1 MNFLGSAE
9 DASNR
14 VPPEMLPE
22 DYFVRNELK
31 KQKLVWAAEGGK
43 DIDTKT
49 ILSLKEFK
57 ALMRIELRKFVS
69 YPALVFFPWIF
80 FCSCVTACVLRII
93 RTGTYSAIC
102 SKQSSIP
109 THQSTYV
116 RPCRF
121 VNAHPCFYS
130 FYTHF
135 VCIDC
140 ECFRTNVC
148 LLSDYPFDQISG
160 NQNND
165 DGTR

>member
-69 YPALVFFPWIF
+69 YPASVFFPWIF
-80 FCSCVTACVLRII
+80 FCSCVTACVLRMI
-93 RTGTYSAIC
+93 REMKCVYSTGTYSAIC
-102 SKQSSIP
+102 SKQSNIL
-109 THQSTYV
+109 THQLTYV

-121 VNAHPCFYS
+121 VNAVARYNSIH
-130 FYTHF
+130 TRLVGIH
-135 VCIDC
+135 C
-140 ECFRTNVC
+140 EIQFQDEC
-148 LLSDYPFDQISG
+148 LSLE
-160 NQNND
+160 
-165 DGTR
+165 